1 MGANIITMG
10 ELGQRTARELLGCCL
25 TVVLL
30 PRVVGSSVKADKG
43 GLKNQTWIKQGRSRQ
58 VTITHKYR

>member
-25 TVVLL
+25 AVVLL
-30 PRVVGSSVKADKG
+30 PRIVGSSIKADKG
-43 GLKNQTWIKQGRSRQ
+43 GLKNKTGPKQTGTNNS
-58 VTITHKYR
+58 